1 MCLFQGTDLE
11 EWECQ
16 EKEAE
21 LRSLLHQKEEKLK
34 QLRSGERVSVEE
46 IKMPEEG
53 DPDREVSFT
62 RKSSLRMFEVVFV
75 LNGGFVVLHR

>member
-1 MCLFQGTDLE
+1 M
-11 EWECQ
+11 
-16 EKEAE
+16 
-21 LRSLLHQKEEKLK
+21 HQKEEKLK

-75 LNGGFVVLHR
+75 LNGGFVLLHR